1 MLLHLINKNELFDR
15 SVEEKEYDVAAV
27 LAYSFE
33 DTNIVKKGTVAI
45 SSRPPSSHRAIFLL
59 VSGSRRLG
67 GSTGIML

>member
-1 MLLHLINKNELFDR
+1 MKSQNYLFKKFR
-15 SVEEKEYDVAAV
+15 
-27 LAYSFE
+27 
-33 DTNIVKKGTVAI
+33 TNIKEMEKIKGTVAI